1 MDVQSGIQEKR
12 ARLPNSTAFSER
24 NIEYKKE
31 YETVSVALKGVMI
44 LMLLVVDLG
53 CPLILLSVDLCCL
66 TMLLVAVPV
75 AVGIPLVTAHGLLLQ
90 ELVVVVVVKIR
101 YISELNNQP
110 TYTILPKES
119 ISLILVACRFQYLP
133 TSRSRRRVNEACT
146 VQGYDKNLSDYLGFN
161 GEISSEIIS
170 VLRENQDRPQKQ
182 VESRKLAGGPEKQA
196 GSREDQDRLGK
207 KPESK
212 VTPDSP
218 GKQAKLRD
226 TPDSPGKEVELR
238 DNPDMPGK
246 QIEPRDTP
254 VIFGKQAEPRDS
266 PLKQVETRDSPD
278 SPLKQTEPRNTIYN
292 PGKQI
297 GPFETAQDKH
307 GEQDEPSDTFNSSG
321 KQVGPIKNE
330 KFPSRQAEP
339 RVSPDISSKQAKLW
353 NTPDSTGKQAES
365 KASPDTTAKQ
375 TKQVETPDSPDTKV
389 GMSGTS
395 TRETLDSDA
404 SMDLTRKSRKRVNIC
419 EEDESCALRCGSETS
434 DSLADSVDPCLTM
447 SGTIKRGKKAGQ
459 SVDVRLNISREELE
473 VLEATIAAQKHGS
486 VSSRRLL
493 CGLRRGP
500 HIALWTVLCLPF
512 VVAVSGLYSFYVGT
526 LTWYN
531 VFTYYTEE
539 KPLVCRVLVS
549 PVLILLYPFLIVV
562 LTLGL
567 GVYAGLVQVS
577 WFLESWYKEI
587 SDLEKGFY
595 GWLCAA
601 LGYEDCAPYEV
612 VVLTEILPLDSSV

>member
-1 MDVQSGIQEKR
+1 MSQS
-12 ARLPNSTAFSER
+12 N
-24 NIEYKKE
+24 
-31 YETVSVALKGVMI
+31 VS
-44 LMLLVVDLG
+44 
-53 CPLILLSVDLCCL
+53 S
-66 TMLLVAVPV
+66 
-75 AVGIPLVTAHGLLLQ
+75 
-90 ELVVVVVVKIR
+90 
-101 YISELNNQP
+101 
-110 TYTILPKES
+110 
-119 ISLILVACRFQYLP
+119 
-133 TSRSRRRVNEACT
+133 
-146 VQGYDKNLSDYLGFN
+146 QGYDKNLPDYIGFN
-161 GEISSEIIS
+161 GEISSEITS

-182 VESRKLAGGPEKQA
+182 AESRTLASSPEIQA
-196 GSREDQDRLGK
+196 GSREDQDRPGK
-207 KPESK
+207 QPSK
-212 VTPDSP
+212 VTTDSP
-218 GKQAKLRD
+218 GKQ
-226 TPDSPGKEVELR
+226 V
-238 DNPDMPGK
+238 
-246 QIEPRDTP
+246 EPRDTP
-254 VIFGKQAEPRDS
+254 VIFGKQAEPRDTPVIFGKQAEPRDTPDS
-266 PLKQVETRDSPD
+266 PGKQVEPRDTPVIFGKQAEPRDTPDNPLKQADTRDSPD
-278 SPLKQTEPRNTIYN
+278 SPLKQADTRNTLYN

-297 GPFETAQDKH
+297 GPFETEECLRRQAEPRDTQGKH
-307 GEQDEPSDTFNSSG
+307 GKQDEPSDIPESPG

-330 KFPSRQAEP
+330 ECPSRQAEP
-339 RVSPDISSKQAKLW
+339 RVTPDISSEQAKLW
-353 NTPDSTGKQAES
+353 NTPESPGKQAES
-365 KASPDTTAKQ
+365 KASPDSTGKQ

-447 SGTIKRGKKAGQ
+447 TGTIKRGKKAGQ

-500 HIALWTVLCLPF
+500 HVALWTVLCLPF

>member
-1 MDVQSGIQEKR
+1 MLMSQS
-12 ARLPNSTAFSER
+12 N
-24 NIEYKKE
+24 
-31 YETVSVALKGVMI
+31 VS
-44 LMLLVVDLG
+44 
-53 CPLILLSVDLCCL
+53 S
-66 TMLLVAVPV
+66 
-75 AVGIPLVTAHGLLLQ
+75 
-90 ELVVVVVVKIR
+90 
-101 YISELNNQP
+101 
-110 TYTILPKES
+110 
-119 ISLILVACRFQYLP
+119 
-133 TSRSRRRVNEACT
+133 
-146 VQGYDKNLSDYLGFN
+146 QGYDKNLSDYLGFN

-182 VESRKLAGGPEKQA
+182 VESRKLAGSPEKQA

-207 KPESK
+207 QPESK
-212 VTPDSP
+212 VIPDSP
-218 GKQAKLRD
+218 GEQSKLRD
-226 TPDSPGKEVELR
+226 TVNSPGKEVELR
-238 DNPDMPGK
+238 DTLDIPGK
-246 QIEPRDTP
+246 QVEPRDTP
-254 VIFGKQAEPRDS
+254 VIFGKQAEPRDTPDS
-266 PLKQVETRDSPD
+266 PLKQVETRDTPD
-278 SPLKQTEPRNTIYN
+278 SPLEQAEPRNTLYN
-292 PGKQI
+292 PGK
-297 GPFETAQDKH
+297 
-307 GEQDEPSDTFNSSG
+307 QDEPSDTFNSSG
-321 KQVGPIKNE
+321 KQVGPIQNE
-330 KFPSRQAEP
+330 KCPSRQAEP
-339 RVSPDISSKQAKLW
+339 RVTPDISSKQSKLW
-353 NTPDSTGKQAES
+353 NTPDSTRKQAES
-365 KASPDTTAKQ
+365 KSSPDTTGKQ
-375 TKQVETPDSPDTKV
+375 TKQVETPDSPDTKI

-404 SMDLTRKSRKRVNIC
+404 SMDPTRKSRKRVNIC

-447 SGTIKRGKKAGQ
+447 TGTIKRGKKAGQ

-549 PVLILLYPFLIVV
+549 PVLILLYPFIIVV

-587 SDLEKGFY
+587 GDLEKGFY

>member
-1 MDVQSGIQEKR
+1 MSQS
-12 ARLPNSTAFSER
+12 N
-24 NIEYKKE
+24 
-31 YETVSVALKGVMI
+31 VS
-44 LMLLVVDLG
+44 
-53 CPLILLSVDLCCL
+53 S
-66 TMLLVAVPV
+66 
-75 AVGIPLVTAHGLLLQ
+75 
-90 ELVVVVVVKIR
+90 
-101 YISELNNQP
+101 
-110 TYTILPKES
+110 
-119 ISLILVACRFQYLP
+119 
-133 TSRSRRRVNEACT
+133 
-146 VQGYDKNLSDYLGFN
+146 QGYDKNLPDYIGFN
-161 GEISSEIIS
+161 GEISSEITS

-182 VESRKLAGGPEKQA
+182 GESRTLASSPEIQA
-196 GSREDQDRLGK
+196 GSREDQDRPGK
-207 KPESK
+207 QPSK
-212 VTPDSP
+212 VTTDSP
-218 GKQAKLRD
+218 GKQ
-226 TPDSPGKEVELR
+226 V
-238 DNPDMPGK
+238 
-246 QIEPRDTP
+246 EPRDTP
-254 VIFGKQAEPRDS
+254 VIFGKQAEPRDTPDS
-266 PLKQVETRDSPD
+266 PGKQVEPRDTPVIFG
-278 SPLKQTEPRNTIYN
+278 KQAEPRDT
-292 PGKQI
+292 PGK
-297 GPFETAQDKH
+297 H
-307 GEQDEPSDTFNSSG
+307 GKQDEPSDTPESPG
-321 KQVGPIKNE
+321 KQVGPIKNKE
-330 KFPSRQAEP
+330 CPSRQAEP
-339 RVSPDISSKQAKLW
+339 DISSEQAKLW
-353 NTPDSTGKQAES
+353 NTPESPGNQAES
-365 KASPDTTAKQ
+365 KASPDSTGKQ

-447 SGTIKRGKKAGQ
+447 TGTIKRGKKAGQ

-549 PVLILLYPFLIVV
+549 PILILLYPFLILV

>member
-1 MDVQSGIQEKR
+1 MLVVLS
-12 ARLPNSTAFSER
+12 STAEDG
-24 NIEYKKE
+24 
-31 YETVSVALKGVMI
+31 ET
-44 LMLLVVDLG
+44 
-53 CPLILLSVDLCCL
+53 
-66 TMLLVAVPV
+66 
-75 AVGIPLVTAHGLLLQ
+75 
-90 ELVVVVVVKIR
+90 E
-101 YISELNNQP
+101 E
-110 TYTILPKES
+110 
-119 ISLILVACRFQYLP
+119 
-133 TSRSRRRVNEACT
+133 
-146 VQGYDKNLSDYLGFN
+146 YDKNLPDYIGFN
-161 GEISSEIIS
+161 GEISSEITS

-182 VESRKLAGGPEKQA
+182 AESRTLASSPDIQA
-196 GSREDQDRLGK
+196 GSREDQDRPGK
-207 KPESK
+207 QPSK
-212 VTPDSP
+212 VTTDSP
-218 GKQAKLRD
+218 GKQ
-226 TPDSPGKEVELR
+226 V
-238 DNPDMPGK
+238 
-246 QIEPRDTP
+246 EPRDTLKDKLSQ
-254 VIFGKQAEPRDS
+254 GTLKANMGNKMSQATLPES
-266 PLKQVETRDSPD
+266 P
-278 SPLKQTEPRNTIYN
+278 
-292 PGKQI
+292 
-297 GPFETAQDKH
+297 
-307 GEQDEPSDTFNSSG
+307 G

-330 KFPSRQAEP
+330 ECPSRQAEP
-339 RVSPDISSKQAKLW
+339 RVTPDIYSEQAKLW
-353 NTPDSTGKQAES
+353 NTPESPGNQAES
-365 KASPDTTAKQ
+365 KASPDSTGKQ

-447 SGTIKRGKKAGQ
+447 TGTIKRGKKAGQ